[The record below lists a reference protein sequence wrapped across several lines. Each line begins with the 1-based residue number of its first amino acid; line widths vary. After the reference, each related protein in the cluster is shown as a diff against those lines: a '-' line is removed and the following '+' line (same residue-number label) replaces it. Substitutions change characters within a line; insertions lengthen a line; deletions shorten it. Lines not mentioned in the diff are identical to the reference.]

1 MSLST
6 IEARRSQTA
15 GLNSDSRRATLMR
28 LIKRVVA
35 RTGSRLRQRRDIA
48 ALMALDDCMLRDIG
62 VSRSDIDYVVRH
74 GSGREA

>member
-6 IEARRSQTA
+6 IETRLSQIA
-15 GLNSDSRRATLMR
+15 GLNSDSRPPTLMR

-48 ALMALDDCMLRDIG
+48 ELMALDDRMLRDLGI
-62 VSRSDIDYVVRH
+62 VAARSH
-74 GSGREA
+74 